1 MLGYVVFIWGWDL
14 NLLILRVSPGNKPNI
29 FLLLLLV
36 GDDVS
41 VDARLDLLVLGV
53 APLEVSRVGGVL
65 TQKFLRIN

>member
-1 MLGYVVFIWGWDL
+1 MY
-14 NLLILRVSPGNKPNI
+14 
-29 FLLLLLV
+29 LLLLLV

-41 VDARLDLLVLGV
+41 VDACLDLLVLGV

>member
-1 MLGYVVFIWGWDL
+1 MGSPEWG
-14 NLLILRVSPGNKPNI
+14 VY
-29 FLLLLLV
+29 LLLLLV

-53 APLEVSRVGGVL
+53 SPLEVSRVGGVL

>member
-1 MLGYVVFIWGWDL
+1 MY
-14 NLLILRVSPGNKPNI
+14 
-29 FLLLLLV
+29 LLLLLV

>member
-1 MLGYVVFIWGWDL
+1 MRIEESTRYNRGLWVGSPEWG
-14 NLLILRVSPGNKPNI
+14 VY
-29 FLLLLLV
+29 LLLLLV

-53 APLEVSRVGGVL
+53 SPLEVSRVGGVL